1 MPVVGGVGVVQTQ
14 GQMLF
19 GVEKLRSVKFPSSK
33 IDGTSVLIAENEE
46 ELKSLLMRV
55 KEESEKLA

>member
-1 MPVVGGVGVVQTQ
+1 MVGGVGVVQTQ

-33 IDGTSVLIAENEE
+33 LDGTSVLDAGPWR
-46 ELKSLLMRV
+46 LV
-55 KEESEKLA
+55 WTW

>member
-1 MPVVGGVGVVQTQ
+1 MVGGVGVVQTQ

-33 IDGTSVLIAENEE
+33 IDGTSVLGAGPWR
-46 ELKSLLMRV
+46 LV
-55 KEESEKLA
+55 WTW